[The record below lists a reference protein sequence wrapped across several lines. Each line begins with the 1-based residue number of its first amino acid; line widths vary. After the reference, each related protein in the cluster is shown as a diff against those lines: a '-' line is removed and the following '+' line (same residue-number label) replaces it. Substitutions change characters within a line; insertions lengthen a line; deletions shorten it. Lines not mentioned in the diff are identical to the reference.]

1 MPIQKDSLF
10 RIFQSDYRSVLWRF
24 FENRKEPVPAD
35 VAAELC
41 DRPTLERL
49 LALGLLEHDGASN
62 EYRLDD
68 RLERFLEDMLSAAEV
83 AQADWLVALLEELP
97 KLIEGYRKLAGLGKG
112 DTFVRR
118 IVRLLRTCDSRAQ
131 RHLEEIKSAADYD
144 YRAGSDYEVKLL
156 KLQWHL
162 ERARSYGRAIAEL
175 DGLLK
180 SHAFFQQQGAIEIL
194 LLRTR
199 LLHRCDQVGD
209 ALIDVYQQIE
219 QYLNRVMRD
228 HVRARKLILLRGLIE
243 RHEHLPTT
251 NIEEMAAAATGP
263 WFREPRWRTLL
274 APSIIDERPELFA
287 RMLARAGLA
296 DATRR
301 ARHVEIQETPV
312 EEVSPVIDWQDVFE
326 NFRRQNDDLF
336 VFLGHIRVEGRLLTE
351 EELIEG
357 FCAVLSNEDWAG
369 SWSRAPFA
377 LAATDRWEY
386 AVVKPP
392 AR

>member
-1 MPIQKDSLF
+1 MPINKDSLF
-10 RIFQSDYRSVLWRF
+10 RIFQSDYRPVLWRF

-35 VAAELC
+35 VAAEFC
-41 DRPTLERL
+41 DRPMLERL
-49 LALGLLEHDGASN
+49 LAIELLQHDGASN

-68 RLERFLEDMLSAAEV
+68 RIERFLEDMLSAAEV
-83 AQADWLVALLEELP
+83 AQADWLTALLEELP
-97 KLIEGYRKLAGLGKG
+97 KLIEGYRKLADAGKG

-156 KLQWHL
+156 KLKWHL
-162 ERARSYGRAIAEL
+162 ERAQSYGRAIAEL

-194 LLRTR
+194 TLRTR
-199 LLHRCDQVGD
+199 LIHRCDQVGD
-209 ALIDVYQQIE
+209 ALIDIYQQIE

-228 HVRARKLILLRGLIE
+228 HERARKLIHLRGLIE
-243 RHEHLPTT
+243 RHEHLPAT
-251 NIEEMAAAATGP
+251 NIEELATAADGP

-274 APSIIDERPELFA
+274 APSIIDERPDLVA
-287 RMLARAGLA
+287 RVLARAGLA

-301 ARHVEIQETPV
+301 GRHVEIHEHPV
-312 EEVSPVIDWQDVFE
+312 EEVPPAIDWQDVFE
-326 NFRRQNDDLF
+326 HFRGQTDDLF
-336 VFLGHIRVEGRLLTE
+336 VFLRRIRVEGRPLTE
-351 EELIEG
+351 EEAIEG
-357 FCAVLSNEDWAG
+357 FCAILSNEDWAE
-369 SWSRAPFA
+369 SWSSAPFA
-377 LAATDRWEY
+377 LAATEGWEY
-386 AVVKPP
+386 AVVMPP